1 MTSAVAIAN
10 RALYK
15 LGEVPIAAFTDNSKQ
30 ARAVNSM
37 FAIVR
42 DDELRAHRWSFSIA
56 REQLAASV
64 DAPEYGYT
72 YAFPLPS
79 DFLRLLVAGEWSPGY
94 NQADY
99 RNANDEQ
106 DYVIEGTN
114 ILSYT
119 AGPLNIRYIR
129 REDDTTKWDSSF
141 VESFACRLA
150 AEMCETLTQS
160 SNKRQLAWSEYEQAI
175 QKARRAG
182 AIELPP
188 RAVADDTWVLAR
200 LRS

>member
-56 REQLAASV
+56 RDQLAASATV
-64 DAPEYGYT
+64 PSYGYT
-72 YAFPLPS
+72 NAFPLPS
-79 DFLRLLVAGEWSPGY
+79 DFLRLLVVGEWSPGY
-94 NQADY
+94 NPADY
-99 RNANDEQ
+99 RNANDQQ
-106 DYVIEGTN
+106 DYVIEGTS
-114 ILSYT
+114 ILSDQD
-119 AGPLNIRYIR
+119 GPLKVRYIR
-129 REDDTTKWDSSF
+129 REDDTTKWDASF

-160 SNKRQLAWSEYEQAI
+160 SNKRQLAWSEYEQSI

-188 RAVADDTWVLAR
+188 RAIADDTWVLAR